1 MGVTLFSGVKF
12 DPELFMEYMEELSP
26 EPTAFIQSGIIRQD
40 PELQARITEGNLV
53 TVPFYKPLTGNS
65 QNYDGS
71 NITVNS
77 IESATQTG
85 IIIGRAN
92 AWGTQDLAAELASK
106 DPQMSIAQKV
116 TKYWQ
121 EEWQRTLIKQLNGV
135 FAATNMSTHVYDLS
149 IEDGNNAQDVN
160 LMGTDAIID
169 AIQSAIGDNGNKIVA
184 LSVHSRVYARLQKLN
199 LITFEPYG
207 DQNILVPTFLGKR
220 VIVDDAHTVEA
231 GGTSG
236 FKYTSYLYAAG
247 SIGAA
252 EGKVKVPVETDR
264 DSLTAGGQEW
274 LVNRQRKIYH
284 MYGTTFTSD
293 SLASISPTDAELA
306 TGSNWDKVYND
317 KNIPV
322 IKVVTNG

>member
-1 MGVTLFSGVKF
+1 MAFTLFSGVKF
-12 DPELFMEYMEELSP
+12 DPELFMEYMEEFSP

-40 PELQARITEGNLV
+40 PQLQARITEGNIV
-53 TVPFYKPLTGNS
+53 SVPFFKPLSGNS

-71 NITVNS
+71 DISVNAIGS
-77 IESATQTG
+77 GTQTG

-106 DPQMSIAQKV
+106 DPQRSIAQKV
-116 TKYWQ
+116 SKYWQ
-121 EEWQRTLIKQLNGV
+121 EEWQRTLIKQLNGI
-135 FAATNMSTHVYDLS
+135 FAAANMATHVYDIS
-149 IEDGNNAQDVN
+149 SEDGDNATADN
-160 LMGTDAIID
+160 LMGTDAIIE
-169 AIQSAIGDNGNKIVA
+169 AIQKAIGDNGSKIVA
-184 LSVHSRVYARLQKLN
+184 ISVHSKVYARFQKLN

-207 DQNILVPTFLGKR
+207 DQNILVPMFLGKR
-220 VIVDDAHTVEA
+220 IIVDDAHTVEA

-252 EGKVKVPVETDR
+252 DGKVKVPVETDR

-284 MYGTTFTSD
+284 MYGTTFTSA

-306 TGSNWDKVYND
+306 TGTNWDKVYES